1 MPQQEALG
9 VDMRRLT
16 PADAANA
23 SARANTQ
30 SVATAARRCTV
41 LGDRYARAMTSL
53 SSPRIARAPALVG
66 WRLLAMC
73 YDAWPVLALSML
85 ISTVF
90 TLGFTF
96 AGHPAR
102 ENIAPFSSWQWLLW
116 LCCWIAAGVY
126 ATVSWRRGGQTLGM
140 RPWRLRLID
149 PQASWRALWIRY
161 AVGTLSLGLGGL
173 GFWWAWLDRDRLTW
187 HDRASGT
194 RLERTARPLT

>member
-1 MPQQEALG
+1 M
-9 VDMRRLT
+9 
-16 PADAANA
+16 
-23 SARANTQ
+23 
-30 SVATAARRCTV
+30 
-41 LGDRYARAMTSL
+41 
-53 SSPRIARAPALVG
+53 G

-126 ATVSWRRGGQTLGM
+126 ATVS
-140 RPWRLRLID
+140 
-149 PQASWRALWIRY
+149 
-161 AVGTLSLGLGGL
+161 
-173 GFWWAWLDRDRLTW
+173 
-187 HDRASGT
+187 
-194 RLERTARPLT
+194 